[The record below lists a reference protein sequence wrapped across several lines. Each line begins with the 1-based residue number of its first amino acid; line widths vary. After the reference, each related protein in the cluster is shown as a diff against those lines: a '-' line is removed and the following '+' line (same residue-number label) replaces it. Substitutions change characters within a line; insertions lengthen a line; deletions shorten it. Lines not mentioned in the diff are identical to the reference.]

1 MSQPLPPE
9 APALILLL
17 PLFRACSAALA
28 QELWLYHP
36 PLGHNRHRGSMADE
50 DLIFPLEGIDGSQT
64 PGASQEVDSEA
75 DSDEDEGYFIC
86 PITEDPRAHQNDNSK
101 VNNYYSNLTKSEH
114 YGFSASPVSS
124 FNFKVS
130 GLPSPSALALVTYC
144 IGGQLG
150 SLVDVFPVF
159 PDSEKPCKFWV

>member
-1 MSQPLPPE
+1 
-9 APALILLL
+9 
-17 PLFRACSAALA
+17 
-28 QELWLYHP
+28 
-36 PLGHNRHRGSMADE
+36 MADE

-86 PITEDPRAHQNDNSK
+86 PITDDPGAHQNGNSK
-101 VNNYYSNLTKSEH
+101 VNNYYSNLTNSEQ

-130 GLPSPSALALVTYC
+130 GPYLQSAPALVTYHTRE
-144 IGGQLG
+144 QLG
-150 SLVDVFPVF
+150 SLVEVFPVF
-159 PDSEKPCKFWV
+159 PDFWQPCKFWV

>member
-1 MSQPLPPE
+1 
-9 APALILLL
+9 
-17 PLFRACSAALA
+17 
-28 QELWLYHP
+28 
-36 PLGHNRHRGSMADE
+36 MADE